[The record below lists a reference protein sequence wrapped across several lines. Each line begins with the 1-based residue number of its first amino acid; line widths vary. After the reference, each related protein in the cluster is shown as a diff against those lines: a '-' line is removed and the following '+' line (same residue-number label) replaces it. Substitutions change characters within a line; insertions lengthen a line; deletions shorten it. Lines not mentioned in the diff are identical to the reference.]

1 MTQAPL
7 AGGGAGGNQYP
18 RSGQLLRNFALLSAA
33 GKQAQLSDYRGRSN
47 LVVVLAG
54 ARGSEPQIALLK
66 ALAARHAEV
75 LEEEAQVIAVLY
87 CAREQAQ
94 AIRSREQLPFLVMA
108 DSQGAVHRSLGALDQ
123 RGAPRLA
130 VYVTDRYA
138 EVFAAFRTAQGDAA
152 PSVQDIVGWL
162 QFINRQCPECFPPEW
177 PA

>member
-1 MTQAPL
+1 
-7 AGGGAGGNQYP
+7 
-18 RSGQLLRNFALLSAA
+18 
-33 GKQAQLSDYRGRSN
+33 
-47 LVVVLAG
+47 
-54 ARGSEPQIALLK
+54 QIALLK

-162 QFINRQCPECFPPEW
+162 QFINRQCPECFPPE
-177 PA
+177 

>member
-1 MTQAPL
+1 VTQAQL

-18 RSGQLLRNFALLSAA
+18 RRGQLLRNFALLSAA
-33 GKQAQLSDYRGRSN
+33 GKQEQLSNYRGHSS

-54 ARGSEPQIALLK
+54 ARGSEPELALLK

-94 AIRSREQLPFLVMA
+94 AVKSRAQLPFLVLA
-108 DSQGAVHRSLGALDQ
+108 DSEGAVHRSLGALGQ
-123 RGAPRLA
+123 GGEPRLA
-130 VYVTDRYA
+130 VYITDRYA

-152 PSVQDIVGWL
+152 PSAQDILGWL
-162 QFINRQCPECFPPEW
+162 QFINKQCPECFPPEW